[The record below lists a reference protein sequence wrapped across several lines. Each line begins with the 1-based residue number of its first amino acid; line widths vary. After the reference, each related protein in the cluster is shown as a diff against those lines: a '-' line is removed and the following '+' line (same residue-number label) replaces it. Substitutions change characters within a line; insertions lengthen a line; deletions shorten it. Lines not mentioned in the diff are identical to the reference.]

1 MDIAGPPD
9 IFKNENVSSKTKMS
23 ELMRTLEKSEDDL
36 LTKYQVTKA
45 SLSDHLDKFNKVR
58 DQGLFLR
65 APKVTKNREAR
76 RYIVK
81 SLNVH
86 MIGPGECTVV
96 SRLDTLADT
105 TFSCVCNV
113 TSDVSRHV
121 ARHDTECR
129 RLGKKTTHRHPTC
142 GAKSMGY

>member
-1 MDIAGPPD
+1 MDIAGSPD
-9 IFKNENVSSKTKMS
+9 IFKAKMS

-96 SRLDTLADT
+96 SRLDKPL
-105 TFSCVCNV
+105 VV
-113 TSDVSRHV
+113 TSIYNTPGFNQVYH
-121 ARHDTECR
+121 HLTPPF
-129 RLGKKTTHRHPTC
+129 LQ
-142 GAKSMGY
+142 